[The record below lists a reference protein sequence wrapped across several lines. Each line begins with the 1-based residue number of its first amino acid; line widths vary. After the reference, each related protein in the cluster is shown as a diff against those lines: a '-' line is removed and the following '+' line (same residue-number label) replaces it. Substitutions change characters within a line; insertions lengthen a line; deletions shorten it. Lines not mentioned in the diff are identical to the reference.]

1 MDYLQN
7 GGNQGSEIK
16 PHQNFFKKLNESQEQ
31 GLITYSNF
39 EKIRNSD
46 EILLKGQ
53 SSLFEQSQNSLGQRQ
68 DTDEN
73 LGSAYDGTLP
83 NKLATNLD
91 FFR

>member
-1 MDYLQN
+1 MDCLQD
-7 GGNQGSEIK
+7 GGNQGSEFQ

-31 GLITYSNF
+31 GPISYSNF

-53 SSLFEQSQNSLGQRQ
+53 SSLFEQSQNSLGLRQ